1 MVVVRKGSIDGLAE
15 EIGDPAL
22 LALALADYER
32 SRRRE
37 RASRKDF
44 VLGYVAAI
52 RRLKF
57 EPGSL
62 SGILEKT
69 ALTRVA

>member
-1 MVVVRKGSIDGLAE
+1 MVIRRGSLDGLIE
-15 EIGDPAL
+15 EIGDPEL
-22 LALALADYER
+22 LSLALRDYEL
-32 SRRRE
+32 SHRRE

-62 SGILEKT
+62 TAIVGKT
-69 ALTRVA
+69 GLTRVA

>member
-1 MVVVRKGSIDGLAE
+1 MVIRKGSLDGLAE
-15 EIGDPAL
+15 EIGDPDL
-22 LALALADYER
+22 LAIALKDYEL
-32 SRRRE
+32 SHRRE

-52 RRLKF
+52 RRLRVD
-57 EPGSL
+57 PLSL
-62 SGILEKT
+62 SGVVGKS